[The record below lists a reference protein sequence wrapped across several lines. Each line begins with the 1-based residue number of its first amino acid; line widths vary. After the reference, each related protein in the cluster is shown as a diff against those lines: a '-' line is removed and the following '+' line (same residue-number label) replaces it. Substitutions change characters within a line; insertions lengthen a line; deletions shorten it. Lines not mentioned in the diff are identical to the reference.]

1 MTDTHPVSSANHES
15 PVNAGPGNTALATE
29 TAQLAGQVA
38 LVTGAS
44 SGLGVQ
50 FARTLAAHGASV
62 GLAARRIG
70 RMEALA
76 TELPGTASATEM
88 DVTNEASIIAGF
100 DAIEAA
106 LGTPSIVIA
115 NAGMSRDGLATDIS
129 ADDFDAV
136 MNVNLRGVFLTAR
149 EAARRMIAKGIEGR
163 IVLIAS
169 IAGLRQ
175 LPGATAYSVSKAAV
189 VMMAK
194 SLARE
199 WARHGINVNAICPGY
214 IVTELNESLLES
226 PIGDKMIKA
235 MPRRRVM
242 DTDALDG
249 ALMWLV
255 GPGGRY
261 ATGSIVQVD
270 DGQGL

>member
-1 MTDTHPVSSANHES
+1 LKQGHRIMTDLQSVSSANHES
-15 PVNAGPGNTALATE
+15 PVNAGASNPLSGA
-29 TAQLAGQVA
+29 VA

-50 FARTLAAHGASV
+50 FAKVLAGHGASV
-62 GLAARRIG
+62 GLAARRTD
-70 RMEALA
+70 RLEALA
-76 TELPGTASATEM
+76 ADLPTRSAAATM
-88 DVTNEASIIAGF
+88 DVTSEASIIAGF
-100 DAIEAA
+100 DAIEAE
-106 LGTPSIVIA
+106 LGTPTIVIA
-115 NAGMSRDGLATDIS
+115 NAGMSRDGLAADIS
-129 ADDFDAV
+129 AEDFDAV
-136 MNVNLRGVFLTAR
+136 MAVNVRGVFLTAR
-149 EAARRMIAKGIEGR
+149 EAARRMIAKNIQGR

-199 WARHGINVNAICPGY
+199 WARYGINVNAICPGY
-214 IVTELNESLLES
+214 IVTELNEDMLE
-226 PIGDKMIKA
+226 GEYGARMIKA

-242 DTDALDG
+242 DIDSLDG
-249 ALMWLV
+249 SLMWLV
-255 GPGGRY
+255 GPGGKFV
-261 ATGSIVQVD
+261 TGSIVQVD

>member
-1 MTDTHPVSSANHES
+1 MTDLQSVSSANHES
-15 PVNAGPGNTALATE
+15 GVKMDPSGPLSGA
-29 TAQLAGQVA
+29 VA

-50 FARTLAAHGASV
+50 FARVLAANGASL
-62 GLAARRIG
+62 GLAARRTD
-70 RMEALA
+70 RLEALA
-76 TELPGTASATEM
+76 ADLPSRTSATAM
-88 DVTNEASIIAGF
+88 DVTSEASIIAGF
-100 DAIEAA
+100 DAIEAE
-106 LGTPSIVIA
+106 LGTPTIVIA

-136 MNVNLRGVFLTAR
+136 MDVNLRGVFLTAR
-149 EAARRMIAKGIEGR
+149 EAARRMIAKNIQGR

-175 LPGATAYSVSKAAV
+175 LPGATAYSVSKSAV

-199 WARHGINVNAICPGY
+199 WARYGINVNAICPGY
-214 IVTELNESLLES
+214 IVTELNEGMLEG
-226 PIGDKMIKA
+226 PIGEKMIKA

-242 DTDALDG
+242 DIDALDG
-249 ALMWLV
+249 ALLWLV
-255 GPGGRY
+255 GPGGKFV
-261 ATGSIVQVD
+261 TGSIVQVD

>member
-1 MTDTHPVSSANHES
+1 
-15 PVNAGPGNTALATE
+15 
-29 TAQLAGQVA
+29 
-38 LVTGAS
+38 
-44 SGLGVQ
+44 
-50 FARTLAAHGASV
+50 
-62 GLAARRIG
+62 
-70 RMEALA
+70 
-76 TELPGTASATEM
+76 
-88 DVTNEASIIAGF
+88 
-100 DAIEAA
+100 
-106 LGTPSIVIA
+106 
-115 NAGMSRDGLATDIS
+115 
-129 ADDFDAV
+129 
-136 MNVNLRGVFLTAR
+136 
-149 EAARRMIAKGIEGR
+149 MIAKGIEGR

-199 WARHGINVNAICPGY
+199 WARYGINVNAICPGY
-214 IVTELNESLLES
+214 IVTELNEDLLES
-226 PIGDKMIKA
+226 PLGEKMIKA

-242 DTDALDG
+242 ESDALDG
-249 ALMWLV
+249 SLLWLV